1 VFEIIPIAVALFITT
16 LVNLTVFIVSWN
28 RRKTKGGLYFSLGML
43 GITIWT
49 LAAGLGYAAVP
60 LELKILFAK
69 IDAVGY
75 NSALSLFVF
84 FAIYYAGFDEW
95 AEKVWVQALLM
106 LLPAS
111 NIFLIVTNELHR
123 WVWIGFLPVGD
134 NVFVFEHG
142 HGFTWIAFVGYLLI
156 SALIAILWLASRRG
170 SEVTRRQGRL
180 LLYASLF
187 PIAANLIYLYGVTG
201 MEGVDWS
208 SITFSITGLL
218 FLRAL
223 YGTHLLDLAPIA
235 RDKLIQ
241 NLSDGM
247 IVLDIQNRIIDINQA
262 AANMLQSSSAALIGK
277 NLTDVAPLSRSL
289 LDQPPGQEITT
300 ELKSGERYYDL
311 LISPLREK
319 PQKIIGRLIII
330 RDVTVRKEN
339 ELRLI
344 SLSNELQEVQAQVI
358 EQQRTIAKVEERQR
372 MGRDMHDSVSQS
384 IHSLMMFSETLT
396 AMLKKNNTDKAI
408 EISERIQESGTQ
420 ALKEIRVLIHET
432 QSLLTDQSAGLLP
445 ALEERLNK
453 VERRTGLN
461 VQMICNEDFNTH
473 CPPEWIEG
481 LYYMIV
487 EALNNSLK
495 YARARGVSVTIH
507 CTESQLEVEVKDD
520 GAGFDTSTVGS
531 GGFGM
536 HTMRQRAEI
545 MGGELSVKST
555 QGQGTCVSF
564 RAKIGAWH
572 GSNKYPDCG

>member
-1 VFEIIPIAVALFITT
+1 VFKIIPIVVALFITT
-16 LVNLTVFIVSWN
+16 LVNLTVFIISWN

-43 GITIWT
+43 GITLWT
-49 LAAGLGYAAVP
+49 FAAALGYAAVP

-84 FAIYYAGFDEW
+84 FAIYYAGLDEW
-95 AEKVWVQALLM
+95 AEKAWVRALLM

-123 WVWIGFLPVGD
+123 WVWIGFLPVGG

-142 HGFTWIAFVGYLLI
+142 PGFNWIAAVGYLLI
-156 SALIAILWLASRRG
+156 SVLIAVLWLASRRG

-187 PIAANLIYLYGVTG
+187 PMAANLIYLYGITG

-208 SITFSITGLL
+208 SITFSITGIL

-223 YGTHLLDLAPIA
+223 YGTHLLDLTPIA
-235 RDKLIQ
+235 RDKLIK

-262 AANMLQSSSAALIGK
+262 AANMLQSSSADLIGK

-311 LISPLREK
+311 LISPLRER

-330 RDVTVRKEN
+330 RDVTTRKEN

-344 SLSNELQEVQAQVI
+344 SLSNELQEAQAQVI

-384 IHSLMMFSETLT
+384 IHSLMIFSETLT
-396 AMLKKNNTDKAI
+396 AMLKKNNTEKAI

-461 VQMICNEDFNTH
+461 VQMICNEDFNAH
-473 CPPEWIEG
+473 CPPKWTEG

-495 YARARGVSVTIH
+495 YAQAREVSVTIH

-555 QGQGTCVSF
+555 QGQGTRILF
-564 RAKIGAWH
+564 MAKIGA
-572 GSNKYPDCG
+572 